1 MGVYAMLPDNT
12 CWFLAADFDGDD
24 WQRDALAYEEMCRI
38 LNVPCTIERSRSGN
52 GAHVWIFFQTPV
64 PAALARRLGSLI
76 VTETME
82 RLPDIGFRSYDR
94 FFPSQDSIPTGGF
107 GNLIALPLQGAA
119 RQKGNSVFVGR
130 DLESYPDQ
138 WAYLGGLQRMLRED
152 VERIIE
158 RASAAGPVLA
168 VRLPLEDEDEEPWLQ
183 PPSPR
188 KEIPH
193 GSEIRPASI
202 RLVLADQVYVPRG
215 GLPPWLVA
223 RLLRLASFQNP
234 EFYSAQAMRLSTYDK
249 PRIICCAELTLR
261 HVALPRGCFDAVRA
275 LFEDVGIEIDVLD
288 ERNSGRPIEANFIGV
303 LRDTQERACDIL
315 RQHDSGV
322 LAATTAFGKTVVAAR
337 MIAEQKTN
345 TLILVHR
352 RLLMD

>member
-1 MGVYAMLPDNT
+1 MLPDNT

-24 WQRDALAYEEMCRI
+24 WQRDALAYEETCRI

-52 GAHVWIFFQTPV
+52 GAHLWIFFQTPV

-138 WAYLGGLQRMLRED
+138 RAYLGGLQRMLRED

-183 PPSPR
+183 PPSRR

-223 RLLRLASFQNP
+223 RLLRSRTRNSIPLK
-234 EFYSAQAMRLSTYDK
+234 R

-345 TLILVHR
+345 TLILLHR